1 MTPSSTKASGG
12 WRRRLRALATPETA
26 TGCLIAVAWA
36 VLASAPLLPLSLV
49 TFIVL
54 LTIGLHLTTVDSGS
68 FSLLW
73 ITTGWVLL
81 LIVVSTRSILDG
93 ADPLLFTAA
102 GITALGHNELIR
114 LAYARR
120 RNARVDRSIYTSSA
134 IGVGLAG
141 LLAIIGI
148 GLSDPIA
155 QAVGRSW
162 LWMPVTIGIVVAI
175 ALGFVVVP
183 TLGAPTAHKD
193 RWQPGDRIPPRRQR
207 HGPQQ
212 HRPQQ
217 HRPQQHGTD
226 GGAW

>member
-1 MTPSSTKASGG
+1 MTANPTETSGG
-12 WRRRLRALATPETA
+12 WRRRLHSLATPETA
-26 TGCLIAVAWA
+26 IGCLIAVVWA
-36 VLASAPLLPLSLV
+36 VVASAPLLPPSIV
-49 TFIVL
+49 IFIVL

-81 LIVVSTRSILDG
+81 LIVVSTRSILGG

-114 LAYARR
+114 LAFARR
-120 RNARVDRSIYTSSA
+120 RNARVDRSIYSSSA

-155 QAVGRSW
+155 QTVGRSW
-162 LWMPVTIGIVVAI
+162 LWMPATIAIVVAV
-175 ALGFVVVP
+175 ALGFVIVP

-193 RWQPGDRIPPRRQR
+193 RWQPGDRIPPRRQ
-207 HGPQQ
+207 QQ
-212 HRPQQ
+212 DR
-217 HRPQQHGTD
+217 
-226 GGAW
+226 